1 MPFWTRF
8 IALFAALALA
18 VAAAGCGGDDGGDDA
33 SDIEVP
39 ANAIAVV
46 GDREITKAEYDRLL
60 ASAEKTYEA
69 REQEFPA
76 AGTPEFAQLRNAI
89 VRSLVEQAQFE
100 IAAEELDVTVT
111 DEDVEKRLDE
121 LKEQFFEGDEQK
133 YKDEL
138 EAQGLTE
145 EQVKSDL
152 RTRLLS
158 EKVFEQVTNQVEV
171 TDEEVQAYYEENETQ
186 FATPASRDIRHIVVK
201 SKARADELR
210 AQLEGGANF
219 AKLARQYSTDEAS
232 KKDGGKFT
240 AQQGATVAPFDEAA
254 FDLETGELSQPIKTQ
269 FGWHLIEAVADVEE
283 ASTQELATVEEQ
295 IRETLLEE
303 KKNTRINE
311 WIEELRNRFEDQT
324 AYAPGFE
331 PPPPAETTTG
341 EGDTGTPADTG
352 TETETG

>member
-1 MPFWTRF
+1 MPLWTRF
-8 IALFAALALA
+8 IALLAALALA
-18 VAAAGCGGDDGGDDA
+18 VAAAGCGGDGDDEG

-46 GDREITKAEYDRLL
+46 GDREISKAEYDRLL

-100 IAAEELDVTVT
+100 IAAEELNVSVT
-111 DEDVEKRLDE
+111 DQDVDKRLDE
-121 LKEQFFEGDEQK
+121 LKEQFFQGDEQK
-133 YKDEL
+133 YEDEL

-145 EQVKSDL
+145 EQVKTDL

-158 EKVFEQVTNQVEV
+158 EKVFEKVTSQVKVS
-171 TDEEVQAYYEENETQ
+171 DEDVQAYYEENQAQ
-186 FATPASRDIRHIVVK
+186 FETPASREVRHILVK
-201 SKARADELR
+201 TKARADQLHS
-210 AQLEGGANF
+210 QLEGGANF
-219 AKLARQYSTDEAS
+219 AKLARQFSTDTAS

-240 AQQGATVAPFDEAA
+240 AQQGATVAPFDKVA
-254 FDLETGELSQPIKTQ
+254 FDLDTGELSDPVKTQ
-269 FGWHLIEAVADVEE
+269 FGWHIIEAVGDVEE
-283 ASTQELATVEEQ
+283 AATQDISEVEEQ
-295 IRETLLEE
+295 IRDTLLEE

-311 WIEELRNRFEDQT
+311 WIEELRARFEDQT

-341 EGDTGTPADTG
+341 EGDTGPTPAE
-352 TETETG
+352 TETE